1 MHVTCKGGRNV
12 SRHSCLACIYFSTTF
27 TPGPNNITATT
38 AGVTFGVKRSLPYLW
53 RIALGFFLLM
63 IASGYCTYFL
73 RLKFTS
79 IAVIIKYL
87 GFAYMLW
94 LCVSLFI
101 EKENPSLQ

>member
-1 MHVTCKGGRNV
+1 MSPAKGEGM
-12 SRHSCLACIYFSTTF
+12 SPDTLALLAYIFSTTF

-53 RIALGFFLLM
+53 GIALGFFLLM

-73 RLKFTS
+73 RLKFSS